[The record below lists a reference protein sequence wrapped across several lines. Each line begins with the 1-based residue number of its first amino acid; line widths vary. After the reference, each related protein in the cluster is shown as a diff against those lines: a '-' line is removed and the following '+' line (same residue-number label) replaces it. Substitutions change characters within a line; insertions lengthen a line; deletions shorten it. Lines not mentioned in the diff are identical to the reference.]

1 MCAVVEYGMVLYWHQ
16 SDLIITLLNG
26 TKYINSRNA
35 FKYNFEIPVLDL
47 SISILC
53 YIILPLNHI
62 YLI

>member
-1 MCAVVEYGMVLYWHQ
+1 MVLYWHQ